1 MRHKALISIAG
12 GILLAVMVGGITAAA
27 TASPFAGR
35 WTSTDPGDG
44 SSQAL
49 LVSAGSTPAVTFQDF
64 YASSCANHGSPATQ
78 WTSAGRGEVDG
89 DTLYVHFHK
98 SGCGRFN
105 IGQYD
110 DWYAYDAGSDT
121 LTDSFGIVWQRNP

>member
-12 GILLAVMVGGITAAA
+12 GILLVVIVGGITAAA

-49 LVSAGSTPAVTFQDF
+49 LVFRWLDAFGHVPGLLREQLCEPRVAVNSMDF
-64 YASSCANHGSPATQ
+64 RRSRR
-78 WTSAGRGEVDG
+78 GR
-89 DTLYVHFHK
+89 
-98 SGCGRFN
+98 R
-105 IGQYD
+105 
-110 DWYAYDAGSDT
+110 
-121 LTDSFGIVWQRNP
+121 